1 MRRIVAIVL
10 PQLACE
16 IARRKRIDSGAA
28 TAGPLGV
35 ILEPDAAGV
44 AALETAVLDA
54 VEDEARRYGVRPG
67 QRVTEAAALVA
78 SLSVQRV
85 THGEL
90 DAALGRVAEVA
101 LAFGPTAS
109 LQLREASPQ
118 ACAPRTPWGD
128 LPFDTVWLD
137 VTGAAHL
144 AGGEEEL
151 LAELEERVGALGH
164 RARLAIAGG
173 PRLAQAL
180 ARFAPGVLGTPG
192 ARASGRYPIAP
203 ARAEGSRGALA
214 SLPLQAL
221 PIEPET
227 ASFLLRLG
235 VFTVGDLT
243 RLPRPQA
250 AARLGVRAPEILE
263 LAAGRDEAP
272 LLPYAPPREIVEEA
286 SFEEGVEN
294 AEALLFVLRGMVSR
308 AAVRLLSR
316 GEACTRLEV
325 ELPLDRSIAR
335 LRLAGRASADGSL
348 GVTGESITDDE
359 AIRFQVDLPA
369 PLATEADLLRAVRAR
384 LERTELF
391 APAVGVRLRLA
402 QIVPAPRVQLDLS
415 REKAADPDSLPALLA
430 ELSAEIGADRV
441 GLLAIEDA
449 HRPEAQSRLVP
460 VILGTDGK
468 ARAARREQLTFAAAW
483 SKKADPIP
491 PPARLLATPISLGKV
506 ARGGVVAIGGP
517 RGAGG
522 EPQLFAIEKLA
533 YLMRLEAVEWW
544 SKSPASRDYA
554 RAWLAS
560 GDEEGRLA
568 RATRT
573 TGGRGAMGG
582 RGSAKAACG
591 EALVY
596 VVRKT
601 GEVFLQ
607 GWYE

>member
-1 MRRIVAIVL
+1 MKRIVAIVL

-16 IARRKRIDSGAA
+16 IARRKRLESGSAA
-28 TAGPLGV
+28 TGPLGV
-35 ILEPDAAGV
+35 ILEPDGSSAAELP
-44 AALETAVLDA
+44 AAVLDA

-101 LAFGPTAS
+101 LGFGPTAA
-109 LQLREASPQ
+109 LQLREAAPG
-118 ACAPRTPWGD
+118 APRTPWGD
-128 LPFDTVWLD
+128 APYDTVWLD
-137 VTGAAHL
+137 ATGAAHL

-164 RARLAIAGG
+164 CARLAIAGG

-192 ARASGRYPIAP
+192 SRATGRYPIAP
-203 ARAEGSRGALA
+203 TRAEGSAGALA

-227 ASFLLRLG
+227 AGFLLRLG
-235 VFTVGDLT
+235 VFTVGDLA
-243 RLPRPQA
+243 RLPRAKA

-272 LLPYAPPREIVEEA
+272 LLPYAPPREILEEA

-308 AAVRLLSR
+308 AAVRLLAR

-335 LRLAGRASADGSL
+335 LRLAGRAGEDGAL
-348 GVTGESITDDE
+348 GVAAESIANDE
-359 AIRFQVDLPA
+359 AIRFHVDLPA
-369 PLATEADLLRAVRAR
+369 PLSGEADLLRAVRAK

-415 REKAADPDSLPALLA
+415 RDQAADPDSLPALLA

-441 GLLAIEDA
+441 GILSIEDA

-460 VILGTDGK
+460 ATLGTERKG
-468 ARAARREQLTFAAAW
+468 AARREQLSFAAAW
-483 SKKADPIP
+483 TKKPDPIP
-491 PPARLLATPISLGKV
+491 PPARLLPTPISLGKV
-506 ARGGVVAIGGP
+506 VKGGVVAIGGA

-522 EPQLFAIEKLA
+522 EPQIFAIEKLA
-533 YLMRLEAVEWW
+533 YLMRLDAVEWW
-544 SKSPASRDYA
+544 SKTPASRDYA

-560 GDEEGRLA
+560 GDEQGRLA
-568 RATRT
+568 RATRSK
-573 TGGRGAMGG
+573 A
-582 RGSAKAACG
+582 SAKAACG